1 MLGNDIDAALPGLRA
16 EAESRMTDRVTVGR
30 YGDGTDEPTGD
41 PTRVLITQRYPPLGD
56 VSAVAGRARI
66 RWASGQVSNAQG
78 PSMPVAVQEPTL
90 SIPWGSPRLFV
101 GDEVQCTGSSDPI
114 MVGRRFRV
122 QGNAQ
127 AGQTTAHRYPLQEI
141 S

>member
-1 MLGNDIDAALPGLRA
+1 MLGDDIDAALVELRA
-16 EAESRMTDRVTVGR
+16 QAESRMQDVVTAGR
-30 YGDGTDEPTGD
+30 YEDGTDEVTGD
-41 PTRVLITQRYPPLGD
+41 PTRVLVTEHY
-56 VSAVAGRARI
+56 AGKARI
-66 RWASGQVSNAQG
+66 RLSTQNVSNAQG